1 MHEHMP
7 EWARYL
13 SGLLAVALGVLGALH
28 VRGRPARPRG
38 WERAASAALVAA
50 SVLYLAY
57 LGGELVP
64 ALWARAA
71 RRDDMVR
78 YYVIAGRALRG
89 QALYWPWPDYGPH
102 FATPGHPY
110 PQPRYP
116 YPPFLM
122 GVLVPFAHLP
132 LLTFARMWYVVLY
145 AGLAVYAASL
155 AKLATGRVTLAGATV
170 ATAVVAATPGAQ
182 LAFMVANVEP
192 VLWALFGAAL
202 AWPAARGFGFAA
214 SAMVKLYC
222 AWPLLA
228 AVPREGWRVVRGAAL
243 ALALGTVLCML
254 VLGPGVFARSMLDWA
269 RYMLPVVGQGTWAF
283 DPHYGGTNVSFSFA
297 VLRVARELGWEY
309 RPGPLPAW
317 ARLYLTVVGVA
328 APLLAMW
335 LTRRMRDVALRCG
348 LVTVAAVLFA
358 PLCWATYLPLLLA
371 PLAAAVRLRAEYGA
385 WACAFLPTDYR
396 ESERSALPL
405 IRRST

>member
-1 MHEHMP
+1 MHENMP

-13 SGLLAVALGVLGALH
+13 GGLVAVALGVLGALRA
-28 VRGRPARPRG
+28 RGEPARSRSG

-57 LGGELVP
+57 LGRELVP
-64 ALWARAA
+64 ALWTRAA

-122 GVLVPFAHLP
+122 GALVPFAHLP
-132 LLTFARMWYVVLY
+132 LLTFARAWYVVLY

-155 AKLATGRVTLAGATV
+155 AKLATGRVTLAGCVV
-170 ATAVVAATPGAQ
+170 AAAVVAATPGAQ

-202 AWPAARGFGFAA
+202 AWPAARGFAFAA

-222 AWPLLA
+222 AWPLLVA
-228 AVPREGWRVVRGAAL
+228 ASRDGWRVVRGAAL
-243 ALALGTVLCML
+243 ALAAGTVLCML
-254 VLGPGVFARSMLDWA
+254 VLGPGVFVGSMLDWA
-269 RYMLPVVGQGTWAF
+269 RYMLPVVGQGTWAV
-283 DPHYGGTNVSFSFA
+283 DPHYGGTNVSLSFA

-317 ARLYLTVVGVA
+317 ARLHLTLVGIA

-335 LTRRMRDVALRCG
+335 LTRRMRDTALRCG
-348 LVTVAAVLFA
+348 VVTAAAVLFA

-371 PLAAAVRLRAEYGA
+371 PLAAAVRLRAERRADSPAGA
-385 WACAFLPTDYR
+385 DRHAAVLAGAP
-396 ESERSALPL
+396 AAG
-405 IRRST
+405 

>member
-1 MHEHMP
+1 
-7 EWARYL
+7 
-13 SGLLAVALGVLGALH
+13 
-28 VRGRPARPRG
+28 
-38 WERAASAALVAA
+38 
-50 SVLYLAY
+50 
-57 LGGELVP
+57 
-64 ALWARAA
+64 
-71 RRDDMVR
+71 
-78 YYVIAGRALRG
+78 
-89 QALYWPWPDYGPH
+89 
-102 FATPGHPY
+102 
-110 PQPRYP
+110 
-116 YPPFLM
+116 
-122 GVLVPFAHLP
+122 
-132 LLTFARMWYVVLY
+132 
-145 AGLAVYAASL
+145 
-155 AKLATGRVTLAGATV
+155 
-170 ATAVVAATPGAQ
+170 VVAATPGAQ

-202 AWPAARGFGFAA
+202 AWPAARGLGFAA

-228 AVPREGWRVVRGAAL
+228 AVSREGWRVVRGAAL

-297 VLRVARELGWEY
+297 ILRVARELGWEY

-328 APLLAMW
+328 APLLALW

-348 LVTVAAVLFA
+348 LVTAAAVLFA

-371 PLAAAVRLRAEYGA
+371 PLAAAVRLRAESGA
-385 WACAFLPTDYR
+385 WACAFFPTDYR
-396 ESERSALPL
+396 ESEPSALPL